1 MWFFN
6 TYIVRP
12 YFFRETFFEI
22 VENLRVNR
30 LPKHWSQ
37 QKIAIFF
44 CKVVLADVESP
55 SPGIR
60 PKKKIQNDIRRKSRK
75 NPSIHRGCLNPLHVR
90 FTWFIL
96 SFPAHRVWMESHW
109 KRRRPFEI
117 VPDLA
122 KSIRFFL
129 AIRSAKTRSPQSP
142 LFCGLKKSYRRFFV
156 ENTGGCCFDLWD
168 IAEYIELESFM
179 SWNYFPPSSVVVS

>member
-1 MWFFN
+1 M
-6 TYIVRP
+6 
-12 YFFRETFFEI
+12 
-22 VENLRVNR
+22 ENLRVNR

-55 SPGIR
+55 SLGIR
-60 PKKKIQNDIRRKSRK
+60 PKKRSKMIWRKSMETLL
-75 NPSIHRGCLNPLHVR
+75 NRGCLNPLHVR
-90 FTWFIL
+90 FTWFIFKF
-96 SFPAHRVWMESHW
+96 SSAHRVDGVRG
-109 KRRRPFEI
+109 KGRRPFEI

-142 LFCGLKKSYRRFFV
+142 LFCGLKKSYPRFFV

-168 IAEYIELESFM
+168 IPKYIELESFM
-179 SWNYFPPSSVVVS
+179 SWNHFPPF